1 MYRTHPILAI
11 VAAFSLVVP
20 SLALARAGDPETATT
35 AKPKKV
41 LDPNEVTCV
50 SEPEL
55 GSRLVRHRTC
65 MTRAQWA
72 ERRAADRQSVE
83 RAQSTPCVR
92 GAGC

>member
-1 MYRTHPILAI
+1 MALFVSFGIAI
-11 VAAFSLVVP
+11 APVAMASP
-20 SLALARAGDPETATT
+20 GDPETTT
-35 AKPKKV
+35 MAKPKKT
-41 LDPNEVTCV
+41 LDPNETICV

-72 ERRAADRQSVE
+72 ERRAADRQAVE
-83 RAQSTPCVR
+83 RAQSAPCVR